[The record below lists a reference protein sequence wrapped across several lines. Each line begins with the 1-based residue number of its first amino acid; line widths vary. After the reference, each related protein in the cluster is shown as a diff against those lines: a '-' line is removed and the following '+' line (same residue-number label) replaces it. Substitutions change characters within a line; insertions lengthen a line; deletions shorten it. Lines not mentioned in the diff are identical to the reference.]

1 MIELKSPS
9 ERDGLI
15 EAGRIVAEV
24 LVLLQEA
31 VRPGLATREL
41 DRLAEAEIRRRGA
54 EPVFKGYQAHP
65 SQPAYPASVCV
76 SVNDEVVHGIPGSRR
91 LNPGDL
97 VSLDLG
103 ARIQGMV
110 GDAAVSVFCEAP
122 PSDTAARLLE
132 VTARSLAAGIA
143 AAVAGGHIGDIGAA
157 VSGVVEPA
165 GFSVVRDFVGHGVGR
180 AMHED
185 PQVPNY
191 GVAGRGPLIK
201 PGMALAIEPMVNIGD
216 RRVAVRDDGWTV
228 VTADQSLS
236 CHFEHSVFIDPD
248 GTRVLTRLAE
258 SGSNAV
264 QSANG

>member
-15 EAGRIVAEV
+15 EAGRVVAEV
-24 LVLLQEA
+24 LALLQAA
-31 VRPGLATREL
+31 VRPGVSTREL

-54 EPVFKGYQAHP
+54 EPVFKGYQVHP

-76 SVNDEVVHGIPGSRR
+76 SVNDEVVHGIPGPRR
-91 LNPGDL
+91 LRPGDL

-103 ARIQGMV
+103 ARIHGMV

-122 PSDTAARLLE
+122 PSDTAARLLA
-132 VTARSLAAGIA
+132 VTSASLEAGVR

-157 VSGVVEPA
+157 VSGVVEPE
-165 GFSVVRDFVGHGVGR
+165 GFGVVRDFVGHGVGR

-201 PGMALAIEPMVNIGD
+201 TGMALAIEPMVNAGD
-216 RRVAVRDDGWTV
+216 WRVAVRDDGWTV
-228 VTADQSLS
+228 VTADHSLS
-236 CHFEHSVFIDPD
+236 CHFEHSVFVDAE